1 MSEALT
7 AKVVAIL
14 GTMHPHFGRWFYTR
28 ELSKLA
34 GASTWVVSREFSG
47 LVKEGIVKQKVQGRE
62 KYYALDLSSSKTRA
76 LCQLFESERRERL
89 YKKNRRLAW
98 ALEELTK
105 RFLDYIPQVQCVILF
120 GSAARGEMTKTSDVD
135 LLAIVPNMPQESLN
149 QLMKD
154 VDKMTREVAGVY
166 PVNLAAI
173 TMTMHDYEAALREKK
188 RIAEDVLRDGIILFG
203 VDRYLRLLS
212 KVIR

>member
-1 MSEALT
+1 
-7 AKVVAIL
+7 
-14 GTMHPHFGRWFYTR
+14 
-28 ELSKLA
+28 
-34 GASTWVVSREFSG
+34 
-47 LVKEGIVKQKVQGRE
+47 
-62 KYYALDLSSSKTRA
+62 
-76 LCQLFESERRERL
+76 
-89 YKKNRRLAW
+89 
-98 ALEELTK
+98 
-105 RFLDYIPQVQCVILF
+105 VILF